1 MHKTL
6 CTASVKDVCQET
18 RSYVVQTPAG
28 SILRRNRRHILD
40 ATVMCQANDPA
51 LEGSVEFPVNLQK
64 PDNPP
69 QRDDVIPPSN
79 TGMQNTPTPPA
90 GSLTIECQLH
100 ENTPDLVIKLKL
112 Q

>member
-40 ATVMCQANDPA
+40 ATEMCQANDPA

-90 GSLTIECQLH
+90 GSLTIRVS
-100 ENTPDLVIKLKL
+100 TPREHTRFSHKLKL